1 MQSAPSGRGQV
12 RFVSSTPV
20 EPMAGAWRMM
30 CAPDPH
36 SYRLPPPP
44 ANDSAVTAAE
54 LAELRTLAQNR
65 TAQDVQQ
72 IMRWSLNERSVLA
85 HWETL
90 ANLLAQ
96 RYELSP
102 PAASRVNYALTTAVH
117 GALLAG
123 WKSKYEYLRPR
134 PSTLDP
140 RVNPN
145 VIAVPQHPAYPS
157 GHALAAGA
165 ASTVLTRFFPADA
178 CVIEVL
184 AQDSGMSRLKAGIHY
199 RSDMTAG
206 MAMGRQVAADVL
218 HAMVDQDGG
227 PRVYAPRPG
236 TRPLMF
242 QEYLLMQD
250 RQNAIALGT
259 VR

>member
-12 RFVSSTPV
+12 QFTSSTPV
-20 EPMAGAWRMM
+20 EPQAGTWRMM
-30 CAPDPH
+30 CAPD
-36 SYRLPPPP
+36 SVDYRLPPPP
-44 ANDSAVTAAE
+44 ANSSAATAAE
-54 LAELRTLAQNR
+54 LAELRILAQNR

-102 PAASRVNYALTTAVH
+102 PAASRINYALTTAVH

-123 WKSKYEYLRPR
+123 WKAKYQYLRPR
-134 PSTLDP
+134 PSALDR

-145 VIAVPQHPAYPS
+145 IIPVPSHPAYPS

-165 ASTVLTRFFPADA
+165 ASTVLTRFFPAEA
-178 CVIEVL
+178 GVIEAL

-199 RSDMTAG
+199 RTDFTAG
-206 MAMGRQVAADVL
+206 MALGRQVAADVIRT
-218 HAMVDQDGG
+218 MVDRDGG
-227 PRVYAPRPG
+227 PRAYAPRPG
-236 TRPLMF
+236 TSPLRF
-242 QEYLLMQD
+242 REYLLMLD
-250 RQNAIALGT
+250 RVNAISPGS